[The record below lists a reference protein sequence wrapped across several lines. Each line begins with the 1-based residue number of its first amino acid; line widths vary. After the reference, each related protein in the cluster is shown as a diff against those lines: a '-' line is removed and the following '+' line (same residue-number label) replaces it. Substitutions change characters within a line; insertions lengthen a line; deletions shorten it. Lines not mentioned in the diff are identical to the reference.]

1 MSSKTSIYKKL
12 SFAWIALIILSAYLF
27 AFPAVKGQTNGPYL
41 DKLEYL
47 VVKSPDSQVAAMKL
61 NDIDMYPGL
70 IRPGDVESLAADG
83 EQILYSPGG
92 HMCYINFN
100 LRNYTDVSPYGAG
113 YPHAYNKRFLLDP
126 WFRLAITYATPK
138 AMIIGQIF
146 KYIVTRIDSTVPP
159 QMPKY
164 HNPAVPKYDYD
175 PGKAVQTL
183 LDNGYFRIGSA
194 PTWYWAYD
202 AAGTDPLGDI
212 TCLSP
217 SYEEAPTSY
226 TIVKTV
232 IDECRAIGLT
242 NMGHLGMS
250 FTTMLSSH
258 VYPHQFDMFFL
269 CWSGLG
275 PDPDH
280 LWGFFNSANDV
291 FQGRN
296 HPGLHDAQID
306 ALTDIVH
313 TSLDDDGEVVPAA
326 MQVQALLADPTKP
339 YGLCYIPIY
348 SRIYY
353 DAYQPDLE
361 GMVVMPL
368 TGSDNGWT
376 YLNARWK
383 PGTGHKGNAADN
395 RLVYVLGTE
404 LGNLNPLASNS
415 ADEVTVWS
423 NCYDALM
430 AVDPYTLNDIYW
442 LATYRNI
449 GAFTGTAGG
458 GLGYVDGMRFQYTI
472 RSGLK
477 WDDGED
483 FDTSDI
489 KFALDYMAWAKPG
502 LWVTAWEDYVGTN
515 IISPTEV
522 EVYYNLTSLWL
533 KGTVETVACLLP
545 PQVWSGVTDWSH
557 FNLWQEEHTGHTIP
571 GTTLTMK
578 KLFGISAWYFYK
590 YDPTSMLAELY
601 PNPNYHKSQTE
612 ITDALANMFYWFG
625 DVNKDATTDVSDLV
639 RVGLGWGSTDPQPR
653 YTTYKDADIV
663 PAYTPDKTI
672 DIEDA
677 RAVGYAFGKRRSY

>member
-27 AFPAVKGQTNGPYL
+27 AFPSVKGQTSGPYL

-47 VVKSPDSQVAAMKL
+47 VVKSPDAQVAAMKL

-70 IRPGDVESLAADG
+70 IRLGDVESLAADG

-92 HMCYINFN
+92 HMCYLNFN
-100 LRNYTDVSPYGAG
+100 LRNYTDVTPYGAG
-113 YPHAYNKRFLLDP
+113 WPHDYGKRFLLDP

-164 HNPAVPKYDYD
+164 HNPAVPKFDYD
-175 PGKAVQTL
+175 PTKAVQTL
-183 LDNGYFRIGSA
+183 LDHGYYTDGSQ
-194 PTWYWAYD
+194 WYYD
-202 AAGTDPLGDI
+202 AAHTEPLADI
-212 TCLSP
+212 TVLSP

-232 IDECRAIGLT
+232 VDECRAIGLT
-242 NMGHLGMS
+242 NMDHLGMS
-250 FTTMLSSH
+250 FTTMLQTH
-258 VYPHQFDMFFL
+258 VYPHHFDMFFL

-280 LWGFFNSANDV
+280 LWGFFNSVNDV
-291 FQGRN
+291 TQGRN
-296 HPGLHDAQID
+296 HPGLHYAQID
-306 ALTDIVH
+306 ALTDIIH

-353 DAYQPDLE
+353 DSYQPDLE
-361 GMVVMPL
+361 GMVAMPL

-376 YLNARWK
+376 YLNTRWK
-383 PGTGHKGNAADN
+383 PGTGHKGVSTDN
-395 RLVYVLGTE
+395 RMVYVLGTE

-423 NCYDALM
+423 NCFDALM
-430 AVDPYTLNDIYW
+430 ATDPYTLNDIYW
-442 LATYRNI
+442 LATYRDI
-449 GAFTGTAGG
+449 SAFTGTTDF
-458 GLGYVDGMRFQYTI
+458 GYVDCMRFKYTI
-472 RSGLK
+472 REGLK

-483 FDTSDI
+483 FTSADM
-489 KFALDYMAWAKPG
+489 KFALDYVAAAQPG
-502 LWVTAWEDYVGTN
+502 LWTTAWDQYVGTKTDGDYK
-515 IISPTEV
+515 I

-533 KGTVETVACLLP
+533 KSTVETVACLLP
-545 PQVWSGVTDWSH
+545 PQVWSTVADWRT
-557 FNLWQEEHTGHTIP
+557 FQPWNVEHTGHTIP

-578 KLFGISAWYFYK
+578 KLFGISAWYFHQYN
-590 YDPTSMLAELY
+590 PSSMLAELY

-612 ITDALANMFYWFG
+612 IANALADMFYWFG

-639 RVGLGWGSTDPQPR
+639 RVGLGWGSADPQPR

-663 PAYTPDKTI
+663 LAYAPDKTI

-677 RAVGYAFGKRRSY
+677 RAVGYAFGKRKWY